1 MEREFK
7 KLVEEFELANH
18 YKDIACDIL
27 KKIET
32 DNTDKNLYSLF
43 YLSIEESISYFC
55 DAIHNELDL
64 SIKDFDN
71 FNFSEKC
78 KLLQNSDSIK
88 NIIQSEINSGGFLFD
103 LENSKKNLLQVPD
116 LNIIASSASND
127 LNNLHSTLNRYNRF
141 CSLLRKSLIE
151 C

>member
-18 YKDIACDIL
+18 YQDIACDIL
-27 KKIET
+27 KKIEI

-78 KLLQNSDSIK
+78 KLLQNS
-88 NIIQSEINSGGFLFD
+88 E
-103 LENSKKNLLQVPD
+103 
-116 LNIIASSASND
+116 
-127 LNNLHSTLNRYNRF
+127 
-141 CSLLRKSLIE
+141 
-151 C
+151 

>member
-18 YKDIACDIL
+18 YQDIACDIL
-27 KKIET
+27 KKIEI

-88 NIIQSEINSGGFLFD
+88 KIIQSEINSGGFLF
-103 LENSKKNLLQVPD
+103 N
-116 LNIIASSASND
+116 
-127 LNNLHSTLNRYNRF
+127 
-141 CSLLRKSLIE
+141 
-151 C
+151 

>member
-18 YKDIACDIL
+18 YQDIARDIL
-27 KKIET
+27 KKIEI

-43 YLSIEESISYFC
+43 YLSIEESISHFC

-88 NIIQSEINSGGFLFD
+88 NL
-103 LENSKKNLLQVPD
+103 
-116 LNIIASSASND
+116 
-127 LNNLHSTLNRYNRF
+127 
-141 CSLLRKSLIE
+141 SLIHI
-151 C
+151 

>member
-1 MEREFK
+1 M
-7 KLVEEFELANH
+7 
-18 YKDIACDIL
+18 
-27 KKIET
+27 
-32 DNTDKNLYSLF
+32 YSLF

-127 LNNLHSTLNRYNRF
+127 LNNLHSTLNKYNRF